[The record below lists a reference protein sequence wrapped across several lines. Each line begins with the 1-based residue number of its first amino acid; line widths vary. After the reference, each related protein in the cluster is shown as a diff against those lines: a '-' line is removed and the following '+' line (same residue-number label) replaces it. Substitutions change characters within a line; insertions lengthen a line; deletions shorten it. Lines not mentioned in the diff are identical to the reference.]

1 VLESLVSRQNEFARL
16 VGDDD
21 DSVAVPVGGVTKALL
36 LSGDVVDVMTK
47 IVSMYSLSSSEQAA
61 MGAPT
66 GLLLD
71 RVLHNVSDR
80 TDHRSVDV
88 CCCVRGVGA
97 FRCASR
103 HRWGVCRARRLHCQ
117 VRPLLFKPTFES
129 PAASFARFFPF
140 RPEVASG
147 EALGLSADG
156 ASVMQAQIATVRR
169 ALSSVLDSQLDD
181 VRGGDARCRVCF
193 FSDA

>member
-1 VLESLVSRQNEFARL
+1 MLESLVSRQNEFARL

-47 IVSMYSLSSSEQAA
+47 IVSMYSLSGSEQAA

-80 TDHRSVDV
+80 SVDV

-97 FRCASR
+97 CTPRCACR

-129 PAASFARFFPF
+129 PAASFSRFFPF

-181 VRGGDARCRVCF
+181 VRGGDARYRVCF
-193 FSDA
+193 Q